1 MRVTRT
7 VFASVIATFTWA
19 IPMPFVWL
27 NCKLSQIV
35 RWMSQVELSDSQ
47 ARLLRGFVR
56 RRG

>member
-1 MRVTRT
+1 MRDTLT
-7 VFASVIATFTWA
+7 VFASVTATFTWA
-19 IPMPFVWL
+19 ISVPFVWL

-35 RWMSQVELSDSQ
+35 RWMSQVELSDPQ